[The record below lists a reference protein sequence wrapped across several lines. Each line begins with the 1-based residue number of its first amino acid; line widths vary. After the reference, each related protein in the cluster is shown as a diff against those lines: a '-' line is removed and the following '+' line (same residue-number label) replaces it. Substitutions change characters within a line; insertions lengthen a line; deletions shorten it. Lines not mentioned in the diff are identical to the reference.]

1 MLEDL
6 KIEKLEYLIIVDLRK
21 EFGRENNKTMKVAE
35 LKKVEQ
41 GNGTMEK
48 FVQEFKRVARDSEYK
63 RRPLVEEFK

>member
-35 LKKVEQ
+35 LKKVE
-41 GNGTMEK
+41 
-48 FVQEFKRVARDSEYK
+48 
-63 RRPLVEEFK
+63 